1 MKKIL
6 LAYGALVIVVLVLA
20 FVKFNGTTFFS
31 NFGNGKTATIG
42 GQQFNIEIVKD
53 DKSRQIGLSG
63 RKSLDQNKGM
73 LFIFEKKGIYSFWMK
88 NTLIPLDIIYID
100 NDKIVYIVKN
110 AKPEKDVKN
119 ARPIYTPTVQ
129 ADKVL
134 EINGGLSDK
143 YKFKNGD
150 TVNFTGIK

>member
-6 LAYGALVIVVLVLA
+6 IAYGALVVVVIVLA

-31 NFGNGKTATIG
+31 NLGNVKTATIG
-42 GQQFNIEIVKD
+42 TQQFNIEIARD
-53 DKSRQIGLSG
+53 DKSRQLGLSG

-73 LFIFEKKGIYSFWMK
+73 LFVFEKKGIYSFWMK
-88 NTLIPLDIIYID
+88 KTLIPLDIIYID
-100 NDKIVYIVKN
+100 NDKIVFIVKN
-110 AKPEKDVKN
+110 AKPEKEVKGTL
-119 ARPIYTPTVQ
+119 PIYTPSVQ

-150 TVNFTGIK
+150 TVKLKGVN